1 MRYIHLSK
9 IEKDISSDWLRR
21 ARDALDQVKAAP
33 EAERANAVN
42 AHKTLWQNLKELLRS
57 ASYGKCWYCE
67 SIDDRSD
74 NAVDHFRPKN
84 RVAECTDP
92 GHSGYWWLAF
102 DWRNYRFSCTYCNSY
117 RKSTAGAGGK
127 QDHFPL
133 WREERRAKRPDDP
146 LDDEQPLLLDPTR
159 VADVAEI
166 TFDDDGRAVPARTK
180 EGNRYSF
187 ERASRTIE
195 TYHLNHPLIVERRA
209 ELMRKVRKYLAD
221 ADKFFRKLDGGDISA
236 ETAYECRLQ
245 DVYHA
250 FIQEAEYSAAVR
262 ATVGSKRATC
272 PSADE
277 LFSRIPL

>member
-1 MRYIHLSK
+1 MRYIRLSK

-21 ARDALDQVKAAP
+21 AQDALDDVKATP
-33 EAERANAVN
+33 EAERAKAVN
-42 AHKTLWQNLKELLRS
+42 AHDDLWRNLKELLRN

-92 GHSGYWWLAF
+92 GHNGYWWLAF

-117 RKSTAGAGGK
+117 RRSEEGAGGK

-133 WREERRAKRPDDP
+133 WREEKRAKKPDDL

-166 TFDDDGRAVPARTK
+166 TFDDDGRAVPAWTK
-180 EGNRYSF
+180 EGNAYKF
-187 ERASRTIE
+187 ARASRTIE
-195 TYHLNHPLIVERRA
+195 TYHLNHPLIVERRS
-209 ELMRKVRKYLAD
+209 ELMRKVRQYLKD
-221 ADKFFRKLDGGDISA
+221 ADKFFKKLDGGDTTA
-236 ETAYECRLQ
+236 EAAYECMLQ
-245 DVYHA
+245 DIYNA
-250 FIQEAEYSAAVR
+250 SFREAEYSAAVR
-262 ATVGSKRATC
+262 ATVGSKRATFA
-272 PSADE
+272 SADE
-277 LFSRIPL
+277 VFSRISL